1 MTAQI
6 ALFLWAKKGMIKT
19 CVIGLGSNDPGPA
32 RILSAQSA
40 LRAAFPG
47 VRFSTLRQTRPVG
60 FPSPRWFHN
69 QVALCTTA
77 LTRDEMTAF
86 LKQMETAHGRRP
98 EDKARGIVKLDLDLL
113 CYDGEV
119 LKPEDWVRD
128 YVKEGVAELGI

>member
-1 MTAQI
+1 
-6 ALFLWAKKGMIKT
+6 MIKT

-77 LTRDEMTAF
+77 LTRDEMAAF

-98 EDKARGIVKLDLDLL
+98 EDKARGIVRLDLDLL

-119 LKPEDWVRD
+119 LKPEDWARD